1 LGPFNTHA
9 KAFISHQ
16 KLDQISS
23 IIINSFFASSLRRR
37 SKAEKTKREADN
49 VNDTAASEKASAF
62 VPKKSF
68 STFLIIAGQGR

>member
-1 LGPFNTHA
+1 MGPFNTHA

-23 IIINSFFASSLRRR
+23 IIINSFFCQNASSLRRG

-62 VPKKSF
+62 VPKKVF
-68 STFLIIAGQGR
+68 QPF